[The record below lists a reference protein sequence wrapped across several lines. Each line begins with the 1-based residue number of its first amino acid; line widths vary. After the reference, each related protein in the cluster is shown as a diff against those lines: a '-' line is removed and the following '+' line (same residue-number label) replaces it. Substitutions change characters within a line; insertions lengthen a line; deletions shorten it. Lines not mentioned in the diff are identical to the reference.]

1 MCKTPCHGQKS
12 GSCPFRECSKCKQVG
27 HSARECQKQSDRTIE
42 SDVDGRNTMD
52 VANDQDADTCT
63 MSVDGQSDDDG
74 NHMSERGASDRR
86 QECDRSNLSNANEH
100 EHDDDED
107 IEDTRTRDASI
118 AMDMRDESDDGERTM
133 ERGDPNGEQ
142 PPSDEDDDGDDA
154 DENGQGYTIVV
165 TEFQKRG
172 LPHAHIP
179 PPQVEHTGGK
189 PGDHQPHMDKP
200 AVSSS
205 SIKTPKSKPKT
216 RQRDPE
222 VVAVDSL

>member
-1 MCKTPCHGQKS
+1 
-12 GSCPFRECSKCKQVG
+12 
-27 HSARECQKQSDRTIE
+27 
-42 SDVDGRNTMD
+42 MD

-142 PPSDEDDDGDDA
+142 PTSDEDDDGDDA
-154 DENGQGYTIVV
+154 DDDDDDDEADAVPVCSSCNGFASWGVIWGQEAEEKYPNFLKVSGV
-165 TEFQKRG
+165 TYYPLLHGDAKGPLQSYIRDVDYHYDG
-172 LPHAHIP
+172 LQLP
-179 PPQVEHTGGK
+179 V
-189 PGDHQPHMDKP
+189 
-200 AVSSS
+200 
-205 SIKTPKSKPKT
+205 
-216 RQRDPE
+216 R
-222 VVAVDSL
+222 